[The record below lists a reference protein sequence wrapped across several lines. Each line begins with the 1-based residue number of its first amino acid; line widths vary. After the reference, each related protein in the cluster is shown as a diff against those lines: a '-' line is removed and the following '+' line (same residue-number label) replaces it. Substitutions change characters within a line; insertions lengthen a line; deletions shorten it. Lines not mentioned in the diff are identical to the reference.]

1 LLSWYAL
8 FFLLC
13 LLLLPI
19 PAYAQEPSVT
29 TWEWRTFT
37 ENNSPLVP
45 GRVGQLL
52 EDGQGRIWVGTAM
65 ADFSGIDAES
75 NLDRLLFRCQLVG
88 YDTEEVPCASPVRY
102 PVLPP
107 GTYTFRVR
115 ALDED
120 LMSSEPATATI
131 TLISTAPPTPTP
143 IPAPTPTP
151 QVIEVE
157 RVVPGL
163 PREALLPL
171 IGGLGGL
178 VVAVVLGAMIWSRV
192 RRARALRRGFN
203 PYEAGRPI
211 LDHHRFVGREALI
224 AQVLNTIHQNDV
236 LIHGERRI
244 GKTSL
249 LRQLEHRLR
258 AMDDPDYQFIPVY
271 ADVEGV
277 PQAEFFH
284 LLMEEIVVTYQE
296 AGYTPPAL
304 RFTGKAAADYT
315 YRDFLHDLQSLLEVP
330 QAARHRTIR
339 LILLLDEVDVMNG
352 YDQLVQQQ
360 FRRILMKRFARQVGV
375 VASGVNVF
383 REWSREESPFRNLF
397 VEIHLGTMEEEA
409 ARRLITEP
417 VKGIYGY
424 DDEAVD
430 LILRYSEHKPWRIQ
444 RLCLEVVNRLL
455 AERRTRA
462 TRQDVEE
469 VYRRMLS
476 EETEGT
482 VPQGEYAALAAA
494 SLPAAEEKEEYRA
507 KPEGDRDA

>member
-1 LLSWYAL
+1 
-8 FFLLC
+8 
-13 LLLLPI
+13 
-19 PAYAQEPSVT
+19 
-29 TWEWRTFT
+29 
-37 ENNSPLVP
+37 
-45 GRVGQLL
+45 
-52 EDGQGRIWVGTAM
+52 
-65 ADFSGIDAES
+65 
-75 NLDRLLFRCQLVG
+75 
-88 YDTEEVPCASPVRY
+88 
-102 PVLPP
+102 
-107 GTYTFRVR
+107 
-115 ALDED
+115 
-120 LMSSEPATATI
+120 
-131 TLISTAPPTPTP
+131 
-143 IPAPTPTP
+143 
-151 QVIEVE
+151 
-157 RVVPGL
+157 VPGL
-163 PREALLPL
+163 PTEAFIPI
-171 IGGLGGL
+171 IGGLVGL
-178 VVAVVLGAMIWSRV
+178 AVAIVLGAMIWSRV

-211 LDHHRFVGREALI
+211 LDPHRFFGREALI

-284 LLMEEIVVTYQE
+284 LLMEEIVATCRE
-296 AGYTPPAL
+296 TGCTPPTL
-304 RFTGKAAADYT
+304 SFTGKAAADYT
-315 YRDFLHDLQSLLEVP
+315 YRDFLHDLQFLLEALQSASHKP
-330 QAARHRTIR
+330 IR

-375 VASGVNVF
+375 VASGVHVF

-417 VKGIYGY
+417 VKGIYSY

-455 AERRTRA
+455 AERRARV

-469 VYRRMLS
+469 VHRRMLT
-476 EETEGT
+476 EEAEWD
-482 VPQGEYAALAAA
+482 VPQGEYSALATA
-494 SLPAAEEKEEYRA
+494 SLSAAEAEAEYRA
-507 KPEGDRDA
+507 QSEGDRNA

>member
-1 LLSWYAL
+1 
-8 FFLLC
+8 
-13 LLLLPI
+13 
-19 PAYAQEPSVT
+19 
-29 TWEWRTFT
+29 
-37 ENNSPLVP
+37 
-45 GRVGQLL
+45 
-52 EDGQGRIWVGTAM
+52 
-65 ADFSGIDAES
+65 
-75 NLDRLLFRCQLVG
+75 
-88 YDTEEVPCASPVRY
+88 
-102 PVLPP
+102 
-107 GTYTFRVR
+107 
-115 ALDED
+115 
-120 LMSSEPATATI
+120 MSSEPATATF
-131 TLISTAPPTPTP
+131 TLISTAPATPTP
-143 IPAPTPTP
+143 ALPPTQPPAPTSTP
-151 QVIEVE
+151 RIIEVE

-163 PREALLPL
+163 PKEAIIPL
-171 IGGLGGL
+171 AGGLGGL
-178 VVAVVLGAMIWSRV
+178 AGVIVLGTMIGSKV

-211 LDHHRFVGREALI
+211 LDPHRFFGREALI

-249 LRQLEHRLR
+249 LRQLEHRLWT
-258 AMDDPDYQFIPVY
+258 MDDPDYQFIPVY

-284 LLMEEIVVTYQE
+284 LLMEEIVVTYQK
-296 AGYTPPAL
+296 AGHTPPDL
-304 RFTGKAAADYT
+304 RFAGKAAADYT

-330 QAARHRTIR
+330 QATSHRTMR

-360 FRRILMKRFARQVGV
+360 FRRILMKRFAQQVGV

-409 ARRLITEP
+409 ARRLIIEP

-430 LILRYSEHKPWRIQ
+430 LILRYSEHKPWRVQ
-444 RLCLEVVNRLL
+444 RLCLELVNRLL
-455 AERRTRA
+455 TERRTRV

-469 VYRRMLS
+469 VHRRMLT
-476 EETEGT
+476 EEAEWA
-482 VPQGEYAALAAA
+482 VPQGEYPALVPA
-494 SLPAAEEKEEYRA
+494 SLPAAEENAEYRA